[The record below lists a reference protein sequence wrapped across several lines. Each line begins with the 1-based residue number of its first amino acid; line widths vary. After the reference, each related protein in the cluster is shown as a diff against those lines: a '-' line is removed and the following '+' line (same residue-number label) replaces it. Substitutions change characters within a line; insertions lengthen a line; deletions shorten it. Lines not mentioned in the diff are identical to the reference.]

1 MSPVLR
7 PSSRPLSPH
16 LQVYR
21 WQISNT
27 LSILHRLTGIALSL
41 GTLALV
47 SWLLALASG
56 QAAHAQLSSAFGSLA
71 GRLLLGAWTFCF
83 FYHFCNGLRHLT
95 WDAGYGFDKAVARKS
110 GIAVVTAAGLLTVI
124 FWAVALMR
132 VAT

>member
-1 MSPVLR
+1 MSQA
-7 PSSRPLSPH
+7 SRPLSPH

-41 GTLALV
+41 GALALV

-56 QAAHAQLSSAFGSLA
+56 QAAHALLSSAFGSLP

-83 FYHFCNGLRHLT
+83 FYHFCNGLRHLA

-110 GIAVVTAAGLLTVI
+110 GIAVVTAASLLTVI
-124 FWAVALMR
+124 FWAVALTR
-132 VAT
+132 VAP